1 MIEFKQS
8 WALVSLVAVPLLIVF
23 YIWMQRKRMRQA
35 QKFATLSIV
44 QEMISKGPG
53 FRRHIPPIIF
63 LIALMA
69 MMVALARPQAVITLP
84 SREGTVILAIDVSGS
99 MRADDFKPT
108 RIEAAKAAA
117 RAFVEKQ
124 TDATRI
130 GIVTFSSY
138 AALVQPPTT
147 NKDLVLRAINRI
159 SLQRRTAIGDG
170 ILTSL
175 TTILGNESD
184 AVSPF
189 SPSYSNPKTPQTQQG
204 PSFTPT
210 IHNPAIIVLLSDGQ
224 SNTGISPL
232 DAADR
237 AAAAGVR
244 VYTIGVGT
252 VQGTVIQGFGGGGP
266 GGGPGGGGGGGFRTF
281 LDEKTLKQVAD
292 TTDAS
297 YFHADDEEALV
308 KIYQGLDAETILRTE
323 KMEITFLFTAV
334 GIGFM
339 IVSAFFS
346 LLWFNR
352 MP

>member
-1 MIEFKQS
+1 MIEFKQA
-8 WALVSLVAVPLLIVF
+8 WALVSLVAAPLLVVF
-23 YIWMQRKRMRQA
+23 YIWMQRKRLRQA

-63 LIALMA
+63 LIAIMA

-159 SLQRRTAIGDG
+159 TLQRRTAIGDG

-189 SPSYSNPKTPQTQQG
+189 SPSYTNPRTTPNQPG

-210 IHNPAIIVLLSDGQ
+210 VHSPAIVVLLSDGQ

-244 VYTIGVGT
+244 VFTIGVGT

-266 GGGPGGGGGGGFRTF
+266 GGPSGGGGGFRTF

-297 YFHADDEEALV
+297 YFHADDEQALV
-308 KIYQGLDAETILRTE
+308 KIYEGLDAETILRTE
-323 KMEITFLFTAV
+323 KTEITFLFTAI